1 MPKIENEKARWVTE
15 AVSKY
20 EGVLLSY
27 TLRLI
32 RNIEKAREIVQ
43 EAFLK
48 LWNVK
53 REKVEG
59 HLAPWLFR
67 VCRNRSL
74 DILRR
79 ENKMELLEDEKFMK
93 ERPGPDVTEDIDKR
107 DCVKNVRDAM
117 TRLSK
122 RQQEVLV
129 LKFQNDLSYKEISQI
144 TGLSVSNV
152 GYLIHEGVQNLRKN
166 LGSGEEDL

>member
-1 MPKIENEKARWVTE
+1 MPIDKQEKAKWVEE

-20 EGVLLSY
+20 EGKLLRYSLKL
-27 TLRLI
+27 TH
-32 RNIEKAREIVQ
+32 NIEKAREVVQ

-48 LWNVK
+48 LWKVNK
-53 REKVEG
+53 GKVEG

-79 ENKMELLEDEKFMK
+79 EKKMELITDEEVIED
-93 ERPGPDVTEDIDKR
+93 RSGRDVDNDIDTETKS
-107 DCVKNVRDAM
+107 KNVRDAM

-152 GYLIHEGVQNLRKN
+152 GYLIHEGVQNLRKR
-166 LGSGEEDL
+166 LDSREEDI

>member
-1 MPKIENEKARWVTE
+1 MPKIDNEKARWAE
-15 AVSKY
+15 KAVSRY
-20 EGVLLSY
+20 EGTLLRY
-27 TLRLI
+27 TLRFI

-48 LWNVK
+48 LWKVK
-53 REKVEG
+53 QEKVEG

-79 ENKMELLEDEKFMK
+79 ENKMELLEDENMVK
-93 ERPGPDVTEDIDKR
+93 ERQGPDVTEDIDKR
-107 DCVKNVRDAM
+107 DQVRSVRDAM
-117 TRLSK
+117 ARLSK
-122 RQQEVLV
+122 QQQEVIV

-152 GYLIHEGVQNLRKN
+152 GYLIHEGVQNLRKK
-166 LGSGEEDL
+166 LGSREEGL